1 MSAILPAEKQPWID
15 HLRATA
21 TIAVVFLHVSAPLI
35 YQFGKVDAS
44 WWWVANVFN
53 SCVRSSVPLF
63 FMVSGALLLP
73 KEQEL
78 TVFLKKRF
86 MRIIYPFLFWALIH
100 IVMNLIMKIKTHEVR
115 TLNDA
120 LENIGAKIASG
131 VAFHYWYVFVII
143 GIYLFVPIIGK
154 WARSSSKKELQYFL
168 ILWLTFTVLVLT
180 PFSEFRYFNQLT
192 YFFTGPIGY
201 VVLGYYLT
209 RFPFVS
215 KKTKTNL
222 ILSITI
228 LLSWSITIVGSYWLS
243 FTTGKS
249 NQTLYSIFSPNVI
262 VATICIFMLF
272 QQSNIKNWIIDKTL
286 NWVSNYSYG
295 IYLSHVLVLTALT
308 AIKLDCM
315 FIHPVLGILITVLLC
330 VSLSG
335 LMVFLVRR
343 LPFGKYIS
351 G

>member
-115 TLNDA
+115 TFNDA

-154 WARSSSKKELQYFL
+154 WARNSTRKELHYFL
-168 ILWLTFTVLVLT
+168 ILWLTFTMLGLT
-180 PFSEFRYFNQLT
+180 SFSEFRYFNQLT

-209 RFPFVS
+209 RFPIITKS
-215 KKTKTNL
+215 TKTNL
-222 ILSITI
+222 LLSITL
-228 LLSWSITIVGSYWLS
+228 LLSWSITMFGSYWLS
-243 FTTGKS
+243 YSSGKS
-249 NQTLYSIFSPNVI
+249 NQTLYWLFSPNVI
-262 VATICIFMLF
+262 AATICIFMLF
-272 QQSNIKNWIIDKTL
+272 HQNNIQNSIINKAL
-286 NWVSNYSYG
+286 NWVSSYSYG
-295 IYLSHVLVLTALT
+295 IYLSHILVLSALAT
-308 AIKLDCM
+308 VRLNCM
-315 FIHPVLGILITVLLC
+315 FMHPVIGILLTVILC

-335 LMVFLVRR
+335 LMVFIVRR
-343 LPFGKYIS
+343 LPLGKYIS